1 MATQAAGCKMA
12 AAPDL
17 TSRARESSSAAGSG
31 KWTEA
36 LADYSKRRAEDAKAL
51 VDISRSFD
59 GGFLTFVL
67 PLILDGIFSKLLP
80 NVFMPNTIQMTQ
92 KYDWRFSQ
100 VAKRKRR
107 DRALQ
112 VAILASALGAM
123 GTVAF
128 MVVRT
133 LVGLMI
139 GAMTGG
145 LAA

>member
-1 MATQAAGCKMA
+1 
-12 AAPDL
+12 
-17 TSRARESSSAAGSG
+17 
-31 KWTEA
+31 
-36 LADYSKRRAEDAKAL
+36 
-51 VDISRSFD
+51 
-59 GGFLTFVL
+59 
-67 PLILDGIFSKLLP
+67 
-80 NVFMPNTIQMTQ
+80 MTQ

-112 VAILASALGAM
+112 VAILAAALGAM

-133 LVGLMI
+133 LVGLMMR
-139 GAMTGG
+139 AMTGG